1 LVTDYILALDAG
13 GTAVKAAI
21 YDRVGS
27 ECAVAGETLAPIRPA
42 PGHNERDPELM
53 WAAACRVTRKAI
65 ERAGINAGEIAVIGL
80 TGYGNGL
87 FLVDGEGNPVRNG
100 ILSSDQR
107 AAAIGERWC
116 RQGLQPRH
124 LELTNQKIWA
134 GKPLPLLQWLEENE
148 APVLDRARHLLMCKD
163 FLRLRLTGRMA
174 LEITDMSSGSFLDH
188 GARRWTS
195 AVIDHLGLSHHAHLF
210 GETVETMAIAGT
222 VTPSAA
228 AATGL
233 KAGTPVSAGF
243 ADNLAMAT
251 ALGIVDD
258 SHLHVVSGTWGL
270 NQLISTS
277 APTDGSFLAAMLGA
291 RPGEY
296 VLVDGGATSAST
308 FEWFVDT
315 IVAPAIGAG
324 DHSAVYEWC
333 NAKLG
338 EARDSDPPVYF
349 LPYLNGLLDIPA
361 ARGSFIGLSG
371 WHGMPHMIRAV
382 FEGVALE
389 HRQNIERLLA
399 GRPRPKAAR
408 FAGGAARSRPW
419 LDIFAATL
427 AMPIELGTAKE
438 LGALGAAIIAAVSA
452 GIYPDIE
459 SAVAAMTHVKER
471 IVPDPAKV
479 ELMEKRYRSYL
490 ILRECLEPAWGRI

>member
-1 LVTDYILALDAG
+1 MAEYILALDAG

-21 YDRVGS
+21 YDIAGR
-27 ECAVAGETLAPIRPA
+27 ECAVAGETLSPIRPA

-53 WAAACRVTRKAI
+53 WTAVCRVTRKAI
-65 ERAGINAGEIAVIGL
+65 EVAGILSGEIAVVGL

-87 FLVDGEGNPVRNG
+87 YLVDGKGTPVRNG

-107 AAAIGERWC
+107 AASITERWC
-116 RQGLQPRH
+116 RQGLEPRH
-124 LELTNQKIWA
+124 LEMTNQKIWA
-134 GKPLPLLQWLEENE
+134 GKPLPLIQWLEENE
-148 APVLDRARHLLMCKD
+148 APVLDRAQHLLMCKD
-163 FLRLRLTGRMA
+163 FLRLRLTGRLA
-174 LEITDMSSGSFLDH
+174 LEITDMSSGSLFDH
-188 GARRWTS
+188 AARRWTP
-195 AVIDHLGLSHHAHLF
+195 AVIEHVGLGHHARLF
-210 GETVETMAIAGT
+210 GDPLESLAIAGT
-222 VTPSAA
+222 VTPEAA
-228 AATGL
+228 EATGL
-233 KAGTPVSAGF
+233 MAGTPVSAGF

-251 ALGIVDD
+251 ALGIVDE

-270 NQLISTS
+270 NQLIADS
-277 APTDGSFLAAMLGA
+277 APTDGSILAAMVGA
-291 RPGEY
+291 TPGKY

-324 DHSAVYEWC
+324 DHSSVYAWC
-333 NAKLG
+333 NEKLAD
-338 EARDSDPPVYF
+338 ARDSDPPVYF

-371 WHGMPHMIRAV
+371 WHGLPHMIRAV

-399 GRPRPKAAR
+399 GRPRPTAAR

-427 AMPIELGTAKE
+427 DMPIELGTAKE

-452 GIYPDIE
+452 GLYPDLE
-459 SAVAAMTHVKER
+459 SGVAGMTHVRER
-471 IVPDPAKV
+471 IEPDPGKV
-479 ELMEKRYRSYL
+479 ALMEKRYRSYL
-490 ILRECLEPAWGRI
+490 VLRECLEPAWSRI

>member
-1 LVTDYILALDAG
+1 MTDYILALDAG

-21 YDRVGS
+21 YDRAGN

-53 WAAACRVTRKAI
+53 WSAICRVIRRAL
-65 ERAGINAGEIAVIGL
+65 ERAAIGAGEITVIGL

-87 FLVDGEGNPVRNG
+87 ILVDDEGRPVRNG

-107 AAAIGERWC
+107 AAAISKRWHG
-116 RQGLQPRH
+116 QGLQPRH

-188 GARRWTS
+188 GARCWTT
-195 AVIDHLGLSHHAHLF
+195 AVIDHVGLGHLARLF
-210 GETVETMAIAGT
+210 GDTIETMAIAGT
-222 VTPSAA
+222 ITPEAA
-228 AATGL
+228 ADTGL
-233 KAGTPVSAGF
+233 KVGTPVSAGF

-270 NQLISTS
+270 NQLIANS
-277 APTDGSFLAAMLGA
+277 APSDGSILAAMLGA

-315 IVAPAIGAG
+315 IVAPATGAG

-333 NAKLG
+333 NAKLA
-338 EARDSDPPVYF
+338 EAKDSDPPVYF
-349 LPYLNGLLDIPA
+349 LPYINGLLDIPA
-361 ARGSFIGLSG
+361 ARGSFIGLSS
-371 WHGMPHMIRAV
+371 WHGMPHMIRSV

-389 HRQNIERLLA
+389 HRHNIERLLA
-399 GRPRPKAAR
+399 GRPRPRAAR

-427 AMPIELGTAKE
+427 DMPIELGTAKE
-438 LGALGAAIIAAVSA
+438 LGALGAAIIAAVA
-452 GIYPDIE
+452 VGIYPDLE

-471 IVPDPAKV
+471 IEPDPAKV
-479 ELMEKRYRSYL
+479 ELMEKRFGSYL
-490 ILRECLEPAWGRI
+490 VLRECLELAWGRI